1 MIKGLSGQ
9 MGKLEAVFNEA
20 IHHHVHKELQEF
32 IQITMREPL
41 RKAAKNSK
49 RTLMKTVMV
58 AIRETAIDLSK
69 NSAPDPVLK
78 GEKDPKQGF
87 HIDISSRPVGPS
99 MTQLYMLRTMLESLV
114 SEKAGRGNKTFRKV
128 RLCTPLFF
136 HENHNSDL
144 SLS

>member
-58 AIRETAIDLSK
+58 S
-69 NSAPDPVLK
+69 
-78 GEKDPKQGF
+78 
-87 HIDISSRPVGPS
+87 
-99 MTQLYMLRTMLESLV
+99 TQ
-114 SEKAGRGNKTFRKV
+114 
-128 RLCTPLFF
+128 
-136 HENHNSDL
+136 
-144 SLS
+144 